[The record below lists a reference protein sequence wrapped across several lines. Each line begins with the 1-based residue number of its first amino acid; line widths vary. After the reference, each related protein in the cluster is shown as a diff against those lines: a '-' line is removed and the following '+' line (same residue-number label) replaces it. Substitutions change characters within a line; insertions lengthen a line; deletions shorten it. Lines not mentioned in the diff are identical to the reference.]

1 MFLGYWCNCLID
13 RGHWESFPSISSI
26 SVHKLIWNVHI
37 IGCIEVWSLDIIW
50 QLLQINSN
58 STYNEYALSLFPVI
72 LTYFHEPSINSIKV
86 KIFGLFKLYFVLIQ
100 LLYKQKTLHNL
111 QFKFNIFKC
120 LNGHGNCVHFQTVLR
135 GFL

>member
-1 MFLGYWCNCLID
+1 MFLEYWCNGLID

-50 QLLQINSN
+50 QLLQINSD

-72 LTYFHEPSINSIKV
+72 LTYFHEPSINSIQV
-86 KIFGLFKLYFVLIQ
+86 KYLVFLNFILFWFSFYIN
-100 LLYKQKTLHNL
+100 KTLHNL